1 MANGERDQLFENTP
15 VTIKKLDAV
24 GWGLFFIWMGI
35 AVLAGVGWGVG
46 LLGVGVIMLGG
57 QVARRYFGL
66 PYDRFGL
73 VIGILFVLGGVSK
86 VLNIELRQ
94 AAIPGGLLPILLILV
109 GTVIV
114 ASALLRNPKS

>member
-1 MANGERDQLFENTP
+1 
-15 VTIKKLDAV
+15 
-24 GWGLFFIWMGI
+24 
-35 AVLAGVGWGVG
+35 
-46 LLGVGVIMLGG
+46 VGVIMLGG